1 MPQKR
6 KIIRATTIP
15 LSLDIFCKD
24 MLKELSSQYDIL
36 AVSSPG
42 EELDRVAARE
52 GVAIAKVA
60 MQRHIAPFHD
70 FISLLKLIRLFHREK
85 PWIVHSMTPKAGLLC
100 MIAAKLCRVPHR
112 IHTFTG
118 LIWPTASG
126 LKRKIL
132 IATDKLLCSCAT
144 IIIPE
149 GNGVKQDLLS
159 ARITSKPLNVLAHG
173 NVRGIDL
180 NHYRRSDEVVQQAK
194 GLRKDNTI
202 TYIFIGRL
210 VADKGITELVNAFV
224 KLNQLH
230 DNTRLLLVG
239 PKEQARSPLPSH
251 ILQTIESHK
260 SIEAVG
266 MQHDIRPWLAAA
278 DVFVFP
284 SYREGF
290 PNVVIEAGAMAL
302 PSIVTDINGS
312 NEIIIEGKNGLIIP
326 SHDSDSLFN
335 SMLRLYSDASLR
347 QSLSRNARDLIADRF
362 DCHLVRKAL
371 YDLYS
376 SLK

>member
-159 ARITSKPLNVLAHG
+159 ARITSKPLNVLANG

-194 GLRKDNTI
+194 ILRKDNTI

-239 PKEQARSPLPSH
+239 PKEQTISPLPSH

-335 SMLRLYSDASLR
+335 SMLRLYSDSSLR

>member
-70 FISLLKLIRLFHREK
+70 FISLLKLIRLFYREK

-149 GNGVKQDLLS
+149 GYGVKQDLLS
-159 ARITSKPLNVLAHG
+159 ARITSKPLNVLANG

-180 NHYRRSDEVVQQAK
+180 NHYRLSDEVVQQAK

-239 PKEQARSPLPSH
+239 PKEQERSPLPSH

-290 PNVVIEAGAMAL
+290 PNVVIEAGAMGL

-335 SMLRLYSDASLR
+335 SMLRLYSDSSLR
-347 QSLSRNARDLIADRF
+347 QSLSRNARNLIADRF

>member
-52 GVAIAKVA
+52 VVAIAKVA

-70 FISLLKLIRLFHREK
+70 FISLLKLIRLFYREK

-159 ARITSKPLNVLAHG
+159 ARITSKPLNVLANG

-180 NHYRRSDEVVQQAK
+180 NHYRLSDEVVQQAK

-239 PKEQARSPLPSH
+239 PKEQERSPLPSH

-312 NEIIIEGKNGLIIP
+312 NEIIIEEKNGLIIP

-335 SMLRLYSDASLR
+335 SMLRLYSDSSLR
-347 QSLSRNARDLIADRF
+347 QSLSRNARNLIADRF

>member
-159 ARITSKPLNVLAHG
+159 ARITSKPLNVLANG

-180 NHYRRSDEVVQQAK
+180 NHYRLSDEVVQQAK

-239 PKEQARSPLPSH
+239 PKEQERSPLPSH

-326 SHDSDSLFN
+326 SNDSDSLFN

>member
-159 ARITSKPLNVLAHG
+159 ARITSKPLNVLANG

-194 GLRKDNTI
+194 ILRKDNTI

-239 PKEQARSPLPSH
+239 PKEQTISPLPSH

-335 SMLRLYSDASLR
+335 SMFRLYSDSSLR

>member
-159 ARITSKPLNVLAHG
+159 ARITSKPLNVLANG

-194 GLRKDNTI
+194 ILRKDNTI

-239 PKEQARSPLPSH
+239 PKEQERSPLPSH

-290 PNVVIEAGAMAL
+290 PNVVIEAGAMGL

-335 SMLRLYSDASLR
+335 SMFRLYSDSSLR
-347 QSLSRNARDLIADRF
+347 QSLSRNARNLIADRF

>member
-1 MPQKR
+1 MPQTK

-100 MIAAKLCRVPHR
+100 MIAAKVCRVPHR

-159 ARITSKPLNVLAHG
+159 ARITSKPLNVLANG

-180 NHYRRSDEVVQQAK
+180 NHYRLSDEVVQQAK

-239 PKEQARSPLPSH
+239 PKEQERSPLPSH

-290 PNVVIEAGAMAL
+290 PNVVIEAGAMGL

-335 SMLRLYSDASLR
+335 SMLRLYSDSSLR
-347 QSLSRNARDLIADRF
+347 QSLSRNARNLIADRF

>member
-1 MPQKR
+1 MPQKK

-159 ARITSKPLNVLAHG
+159 ARITSKPLNVLANG

-180 NHYRRSDEVVQQAK
+180 NHYRLSDEVVQQSK

-239 PKEQARSPLPSH
+239 PKEQERSPLPSH

-312 NEIIIEGKNGLIIP
+312 NEIIIEGQNGLIIP

>member
-159 ARITSKPLNVLAHG
+159 ARITSKPLNVLANG

-180 NHYRRSDEVVQQAK
+180 NHYRLSDEVVQQAK
-194 GLRKDNTI
+194 ILRKDNTI

-239 PKEQARSPLPSH
+239 PKEQTISPLPSN

-335 SMLRLYSDASLR
+335 SMLRLYSDSSLR

>member
-1 MPQKR
+1 MPQKK

-70 FISLLKLIRLFHREK
+70 FISLLKLIRLFYREK

-159 ARITSKPLNVLAHG
+159 ARITSKPLNVLANG

-180 NHYRRSDEVVQQAK
+180 NHYRLSDEVVQQAK

-239 PKEQARSPLPSH
+239 PKEQERSPLPSH

>member
-100 MIAAKLCRVPHR
+100 MIAAKVCRVPHR

-239 PKEQARSPLPSH
+239 PKEQTISPLPSH

-335 SMLRLYSDASLR
+335 SMLRLYSDSSLR
-347 QSLSRNARDLIADRF
+347 QSLSRNARNLIADRF